1 MSFWSGL
8 TTIQRDLL
16 GQVGT
21 RVRYGT
27 GDRILQQGARDR
39 HLVVVLAGVVKVV
52 TSYSNGLEK
61 VLALRGPGALLGE
74 IAALTASP
82 RTAAVSAASPV
93 TALLIN
99 NVEFTAA
106 TRADPALHAHLE
118 QALADRLLVTN
129 QQLVDASVPAVLPRL
144 AGLLAGLRDQLDT
157 NVLPISQPDLASL
170 AATSEASVA
179 RSLRELRRMGLIRTG
194 RRRIEVVDS
203 RRLRSYVDTYD
214 VKP

>member
-1 MSFWSGL
+1 M
-8 TTIQRDLL
+8 TTPQRNLL
-16 GQVGT
+16 GKVGT

-27 GDRILQQGARDR
+27 DDQILHQGARDR
-39 HLVVVLAGVVKVV
+39 HLVVILTGVVKVV
-52 TSYSNGLEK
+52 TSYSNGLAK
-61 VLALRGPGALLGE
+61 VLALRGPGTLLGE

-99 NVEFTAA
+99 NVEFAAA
-106 TRADPALHAHLE
+106 TRADPALHAQLE
-118 QALADRLLVTN
+118 QALATRLLVTN
-129 QQLVDASVPAVLPRL
+129 QQLVEASIPAVLPRL
-144 AGLLAGLRDQLDT
+144 AGLLASLGDQLDT

-179 RSLRELRRMGLIRTG
+179 RSLRELRAMGLIRTG
-194 RRRIEVVDS
+194 RRRIEVIDAPG
-203 RRLRSYVDTYD
+203 LRSYADSYD